1 MVVEVV
7 VALTEVS
14 SSTRSVTNA
23 STFPPI
29 DPASPVPPMQV
40 PRPSA
45 LVKAS
50 LSLAS
55 SPQRQPKSM
64 SAPFLTALDQQL
76 AFLNAFFPAAFNF
89 FEVQRLADV
98 LIPTSGVRTSSTRLV
113 TFGPI
118 SVVPVPLTQ
127 APSPSAAAK
136 LVARFMSSASRQLM
150 STEPPFAPAPLPCP
164 RS

>member
-1 MVVEVV
+1 
-7 VALTEVS
+7 
-14 SSTRSVTNA
+14 
-23 STFPPI
+23 
-29 DPASPVPPMQV
+29 
-40 PRPSA
+40 
-45 LVKAS
+45 
-50 LSLAS
+50 
-55 SPQRQPKSM
+55 M

-113 TFGPI
+113 TLGPI

-136 LVARFMSSASRQLM
+136 LVVRFVSSASRQLI
-150 STEPPFAPAPLPCP
+150 STGAPPLTAFA
-164 RS
+164 